1 VHHHFAGPAVAIYDW
16 DCAGH
21 APPVEEWSDAHEI
34 IVARRGVFTR
44 QVAGALDLI
53 DAGVAA
59 LAHPDEVY
67 RIRHPVPGGDRC
79 SVFRLAPDAAREM
92 VGWFDPA
99 AADREIPRFPSGR
112 VLLDGRSYLL
122 HRLAFRAA
130 AAPAAGPVEVEEWAL
145 AFAHAVLVRA
155 HAQQG
160 GGARR
165 RASSPTARAID
176 CVARVRELVA
186 SRYLEKLTLSEISR
200 AVECS
205 PFHLSRQFTAV
216 TGLPIHRLI
225 VQLRLRHALELIL
238 ETRAGLSEVAFASGF
253 ASHSHMTDA
262 FRREFGA
269 APRLLRGAP
278 SPSGLPRLKLR

>member
-21 APPVEEWSDAHEI
+21 GPAVEEWSDAHEI

-44 QVAGALDLI
+44 QVAGASDLI

-79 SVFRLAPDAAREM
+79 SVFRLAPDAAREV

-112 VLLDGRSYLL
+112 VPLDGPSYLL
-122 HRLAFRAA
+122 HRLAFRA
-130 AAPAAGPVEVEEWAL
+130 AAGPVEVEEWAL
-145 AFAHAVLVRA
+145 AFAHAVLARA

-160 GGARR
+160 GGPRR
-165 RASSPTARAID
+165 RAPSPTARAID

-186 SRYLEKLTLSEISR
+186 GRYLEKLTLSEISR

-225 VQLRLRHALELIL
+225 LQLRLRHALELIL
-238 ETRAGLSEVAFASGF
+238 ETRAGLSEIAFASGF

-269 APRLLRGAP
+269 APRLLRGAR
-278 SPSGLPRLKLR
+278 SPNGVARLQVR